1 MLVFHVSQAVFRKKI
16 NWGDNDGQRC
26 VFMDN
31 NEQKSSRKAKLS
43 DVNIKD
49 KPLTLALTACFPS
62 EIMQPVLS
70 LFSLTGSP
78 KVGEIQTCHTNKQ
91 GVTVLSCEVQEV
103 YVQQTKHR
111 TKEVSQE
118 P

>member
-1 MLVFHVSQAVFRKKI
+1 
-16 NWGDNDGQRC
+16 
-26 VFMDN
+26 MDN
-31 NEQKSSRKAKLS
+31 NEQKSPRKAKLS

-70 LFSLTGSP
+70 LFSLRGSP

-91 GVTVLSCEVQEV
+91 GVTVQEDV
-103 YVQQTKHR
+103 CAANKTQNKGGKSGALRTRQTML
-111 TKEVSQE
+111 QG
-118 P
+118 

>member
-1 MLVFHVSQAVFRKKI
+1 
-16 NWGDNDGQRC
+16 
-26 VFMDN
+26 MDN